1 MGSNV
6 EQRTV
11 HCENADISY
20 LLTRKPVKN
29 VNLRIK
35 PDGKIL
41 VSAGS
46 HVPVK
51 FIDGFIA
58 EKQNSILEALARYEK
73 KRDLA
78 QDSPK
83 RYEDGERYALL
94 GRSLV
99 LKVEESGE
107 ETVYT
112 DGVYLFLDVKNK
124 DNFRRKEILISRWF
138 KQCQEEVFGELIEEK
153 YAQLQK
159 YGIPYPEWKVRN
171 MKSRWG
177 SCQTEKGV
185 ITLNSQLIAAPRTCI
200 EYVVLHE
207 LVHFL
212 YPNHSRQFWDFVAK
226 MMPDWKER
234 RKALKDVYEDF

>member
-11 HCENADISY
+11 HCVSGDISY

-73 KRDLA
+73 KRDLT